1 MIIRLGDEEIE
12 RVLEHWRQ
20 TGMALAKAE
29 SEYESLN
36 STKKVKFAEAFLNS
50 NGKTAREKECE
61 AEISV
66 SSFIALI
73 RKQKKMIIE
82 LRQELSRI
90 QTNCDLYRTTQANV
104 RGEIKGLTSLN

>member
-1 MIIRLGDEEIE
+1 
-12 RVLEHWRQ
+12 
-20 TGMALAKAE
+20 MALAKAE

-61 AEISV
+61 AEIHV

-73 RKQKKMIIE
+73 RKQKKKII
-82 LRQELSRI
+82 ELSRI